1 LQVNGYNV
9 NLVNNM
15 NVNPLNQ
22 ALALGEIDRP
32 GLWPRLEA
40 LEQRPFAF
48 DIDFG
53 LGELPVAPG
62 IIVIR
67 GARQFGKSTWLDTE
81 LKGTIEAFG
90 KGSAFYLNG
99 DDCADVNDLWNGL
112 RDLDNS
118 FAADAKIRRI
128 FVDEITAVKGWEKA
142 VKRLWDAGG
151 IRKVLLVTTGSNAR
165 DLRRGSERL
174 PGRKG
179 QLLRTDFV
187 FLPLSYASFASHAR
201 KRFKEKTWLAYML
214 SGGSPALALDL
225 VQFGSIAP
233 ASLQVI
239 RDWIMGDV
247 VGTGRSRIFLTHLM
261 RAFFR
266 FGGTSVGYNK
276 LARESG
282 FANNTVAAG
291 YVEQLS
297 DLLAVLPAWAYEAE
311 KKAFNLKKPA
321 RFHFVNL
328 AVALAFSPLAIRSV
342 GEFEALPNSD
352 QSIWLEWFV
361 AFHLW
366 REANLQNVENP
377 EKLGFWQSRDNE
389 IDFVDAE
396 GNFVEVKRG
405 RAGPLDF
412 GWFPR
417 VFPGGTL
424 TVISNSR
431 FTTNSVTGL
440 TFEDFIS
447 AGKVSGS
454 SGRYPT

>member
-1 LQVNGYNV
+1 MRVNVSNV
-9 NLVNNM
+9 NVLNAM
-15 NVNPLNQ
+15 DVNPLNQ

-32 GLWPRLEA
+32 RLWPRLDVLA
-40 LEQRPFAF
+40 QRPFAF
-48 DIDFG
+48 DLDFG
-53 LGELPVAPG
+53 LPKLPETPG

-67 GARQFGKSTWLDTE
+67 GARQYGKSTWLDSE
-81 LKGTIEAFG
+81 LKRAVMSFG
-90 KGSAFYLNG
+90 GGSAFYLNG
-99 DDCADVNDLWNGL
+99 DDCADAKDLFNGL

-118 FAADAKIRRI
+118 FHSAATVRRI

-151 IRKVLLVTTGSNAR
+151 LRKVLLVTTGSNAS

-187 FLPLSYASFASHAR
+187 FLPLSYASFAAHAR
-201 KRFKEKTWLAYML
+201 TRYKDKTWIAYLL

-233 ASLQVI
+233 ASIQVV

-261 RAFFR
+261 RSLFR

-297 DLLAVLPAWAYEAE
+297 DLLAVLPAWAYEAD
-311 KKAFNLKKPA
+311 KKIFNLKKPA

-328 AVALAFSPLAIRSV
+328 AVAIAFSPLPIRSV
-342 GEFEALPNSD
+342 ADFEAMD
-352 QSIWLEWFV
+352 TQTQAIWLEWFV

-366 REANLQNVENP
+366 RQANLQNADNP
-377 EKLGFWQSRDNE
+377 EQLGFWQSHEHE
-389 IDFVDAE
+389 IDFVDAQ

-417 VFPGGTL
+417 AFPGANL
-424 TVISNSR
+424 TVVSSSR
-431 FTTNSVTGL
+431 FATNSVTGL
-440 TFEDFIS
+440 TFEDFLS
-447 AGKVSGS
+447 QKAA
-454 SGRYPT
+454 